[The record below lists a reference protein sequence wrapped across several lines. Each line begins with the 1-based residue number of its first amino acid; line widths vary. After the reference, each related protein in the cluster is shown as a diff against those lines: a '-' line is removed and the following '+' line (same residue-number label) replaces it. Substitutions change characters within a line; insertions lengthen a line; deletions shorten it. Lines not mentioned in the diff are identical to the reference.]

1 MNRYRYTKIL
11 KDNNKTRF
19 RSITN
24 YPKITPK
31 NSDKTYYSK
40 EGDRWDTIAYKF
52 YGDTTLSWII
62 ARANPESYSGGFTLP
77 IGTKLAIPTD
87 TGNIVSE
94 LERINTFTE

>member
-40 EGDRWDTIAYKF
+40 EGDRWDTMNISF
-52 YGDTTLSWII
+52 MGILLYGGLLGT
-62 ARANPESYSGGFTLP
+62 NPESYSGGFTLP
-77 IGTKLAIPTD
+77 IGTKLVIPTD

>member
-40 EGDRWDTIAYKF
+40 EGDIYKAVYAYNHADN
-52 YGDTTLSWII
+52 YVMAVL
-62 ARANPESYSGGFTLP
+62 
-77 IGTKLAIPTD
+77 
-87 TGNIVSE
+87 E
-94 LERINTFTE
+94 LTEKIRKRVALKN